1 MGSETSDSWRQP
13 RSVEI
18 AGRIEVVR
26 RANFLWINCPLHEFH
41 LRDLRSVF
49 MECAGEDPYPV
60 NLGSCDPF
68 DVRGDSFSK
77 AQVDGDDFQRSLKG
91 LVDLDEA

>member
-1 MGSETSDSWRQP
+1 MSD
-13 RSVEI
+13 
-18 AGRIEVVR
+18 
-26 RANFLWINCPLHEFH
+26 F
-41 LRDLRSVF
+41 RSVF
-49 MECAGEDPYPV
+49 RECAGEDPYSV

-68 DVRGDSFSK
+68 DVGGDSFSK